1 MRILVVCLGNICR
14 SPIAEGLLRYKAK
27 GYGLNW
33 EIASAGT
40 ESYHIGEPPHKYS
53 QKVCLENGVDI
64 SMQRARK
71 FTVADFEL
79 YDKIYAMADDVYK
92 AIQQLCGSK
101 TDYSKL
107 ELFLNELMPG
117 SNASVPDPWYGEEKG
132 YKPVF
137 DLINKG
143 CDAIVF
149 KYGRK
154 Q

>member
-14 SPIAEGLLRYKAK
+14 SPMAEGLLRYKAK
-27 GYGLNW
+27 GYGLDW
-33 EIASAGT
+33 TIASAGT
-40 ESYHIGEPPHKYS
+40 ESYHIGEAPHKYS
-53 QKVCLENGVDI
+53 QKVCLANGVDI
-64 SMQRARK
+64 SMQRAQK
-71 FTVADFEL
+71 FSAEDFDY
-79 YDKIYAMADDVYK
+79 YDKIYAMADDVYE
-92 AIQQLCGSK
+92 AIQNIAGSK
-101 TDYSKL
+101 TDYTKL
-107 ELFLNELMPG
+107 SLFLDELMPDA
-117 SNASVPDPWYGEEKG
+117 NASVPDPWYGDEKG